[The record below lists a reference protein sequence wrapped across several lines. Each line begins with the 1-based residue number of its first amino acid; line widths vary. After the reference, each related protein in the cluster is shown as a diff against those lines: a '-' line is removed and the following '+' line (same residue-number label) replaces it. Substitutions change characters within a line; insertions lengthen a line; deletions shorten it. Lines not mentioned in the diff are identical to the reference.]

1 MPPAAGEGLLEELGA
16 PQIGEGHVWF
26 VKGGEEMKV
35 RITSEYWLEMV
46 SRHGRDFRMIMS
58 TIIAG

>member
-1 MPPAAGEGLLEELGA
+1 
-16 PQIGEGHVWF
+16 
-26 VKGGEEMKV
+26 MKV

-58 TIIAG
+58 TIVAG